1 VTNQLADDDAAEK
14 TGLLQIVH
22 QPTRGQNVLERI
34 FVSFPLYST
43 IRVVTSVVRS
53 DHKAVVAYAV
63 QPKFAAK
70 TTTTKTFKPI
80 SPSQNAQFLYY
91 TSTFVFPEID
101 LTTPCNV
108 QTEFDVFY
116 DTALRLLNHFYPK
129 HTITVTS
136 RDPHYITPH
145 IKAKLRKKNRL
156 MRAGQTEKASALALR
171 ISKDIANRN
180 QTRL

>member
-136 RDPHYITPH
+136 RDPHY
-145 IKAKLRKKNRL
+145 
-156 MRAGQTEKASALALR
+156 SAY
-171 ISKDIANRN
+171 
-180 QTRL
+180 